1 MDVVFGWNFYL
12 RLTDAKDRPMVV
24 NAAATAK

>member
-1 MDVVFGWNFYL
+1 VDVVLGWNFYL

-24 NAAATAK
+24 KAAAKAK